1 MLDTATGQGCYL
13 LQVSFSSLMG
23 CFINSNPKIPGR
35 GVVSRG
41 ELTREIEQGKHPDF
55 HNYERD
61 GVDYARANP
70 DGAKSNNIDK
80 K

>member
-1 MLDTATGQGCYL
+1 MAKNIRGNGDGPNGENQTYT
-13 LQVSFSSLMG
+13 
-23 CFINSNPKIPGR
+23 IPGR
-35 GVVSRG
+35 GVVSRR

-61 GVDYARANP
+61 GIDYARANP

>member
-1 MLDTATGQGCYL
+1 MAKNIRGNGDGPNGENQTYT
-13 LQVSFSSLMG
+13 
-23 CFINSNPKIPGR
+23 IPGR
-35 GVVSRG
+35 GVVSRR

>member
-1 MLDTATGQGCYL
+1 MAKNIRGNGDGPNGENQTYT
-13 LQVSFSSLMG
+13 
-23 CFINSNPKIPGR
+23 IPGR